1 MKHLFL
7 GVSVCALG
15 AGSAMAGGVERSIPS
30 VGLLFQPGQ
39 YTELT
44 FSSVNPE
51 VSGAGAGPF
60 TGLKSGD
67 MAGSYSTF
75 SLGYKQALN
84 DKLDL
89 AITIDQPIGVSVNYP
104 AANAPYPF
112 AGSTASIKSTAVTA
126 LLRYK
131 LPSNF
136 SVYGG
141 VKLEQVEGDVRIIAP
156 LLSPA
161 FTNYRMIGDRDQ
173 SMGYVVGAA
182 WEKPEIAARVALTYA
197 SKIDHTLDTHE
208 TGLAP
213 ISLPG
218 KMKVEVP
225 ASLTLDFQ
233 SGVAANTLVFGSIR
247 WVDWTKFAIIPPV
260 LNTSIADYSNDV
272 VTMTLGVGHKFT
284 DNWSGAVIMSYE
296 KHNGDPVG
304 NLGPT
309 DGMRSVALAASYQMD
324 HVKITGGVSYIEIGD
339 ATTRSIGS
347 KFTGGKGVG
356 VGLRIGYAF

>member
-1 MKHLFL
+1 MLKLL
-7 GVSVCALG
+7 TTTSVIAFG
-15 AGSAMAGGVERSIPS
+15 ATAAFAGGIERSAQS

-39 YTELT
+39 YAELN
-44 FSSVNPE
+44 FSSVNPD

-60 TGLKSGD
+60 AGLKSGD

-75 SLGYKQALN
+75 SLGYKQSLN

-89 AITIDQPIGVSVNYP
+89 AITLDQPVGVDVNYP
-104 AANAPYPF
+104 TSNAPYPF
-112 AGSTASIKSTAVTA
+112 AGSTASIKSTAITA

-141 VKLEQVEGDVRIIAP
+141 LRLEQVEGDVRIVAP

-173 SMGYVVGAA
+173 SMGYIVGVA
-182 WEKPEIAARVALTYA
+182 WEKPEIAARVSLTYN

-218 KMKVEVP
+218 KMKVEIP
-225 ASLTLDFQ
+225 ASLSLEFQ

-284 DNWSGAVIMSYE
+284 DKWSGAVIMSYE

-309 DGMRSVALAASYQMD
+309 DGMRSIALAASYQMD
-324 HVKITGGVSYIEIGD
+324 HVKVTGGVSYIEIGD
-339 ATTRSIGS
+339 AVTRAIGS
-347 KFTGGKGVG
+347 KFTDNKAIGL
-356 VGLRIGYAF
+356 GLRVGYTF